1 MAVAQLTFTI
11 RFAWWARTYFN
22 ACMLFAWLTGMEP
35 DSEKIAAT
43 VARGMRLE
51 FEAARYPKL

>member
-1 MAVAQLTFTI
+1 MAVSQLTVTI

-35 DSEKIAAT
+35 DNEKIAAT
-43 VARGMRLE
+43 VSRGMKCEL
-51 FEAARYPKL
+51 KSK

>member
-1 MAVAQLTFTI
+1 MAVSQLTVTV

-43 VARGMRLE
+43 VARGMKVK
-51 FEAARYPKL
+51 FESH